1 MEKMN
6 EQASGATSSGL
17 SGAGTGAAAGAAIGA
32 MAGGVGAV
40 PGAVIGAVI
49 GGTIGVVGGFMS
61 GGKAKKARKYAQKAA
76 AIQQQREQEA
86 YRQSLLAQIR
96 QARIS
101 RASNLAA
108 AVAAGTEEGS
118 GAQATLSS
126 IGSQISNIVEYMSVD
141 RGRAVEQANYLS
153 RAKKNAASAQQIQSI
168 TNGILDLGSG
178 IAGAYAATAK
188 ANTPSQTTQQTNVT
202 GINYGQMYGPYYQY
216 SEQFGP
222 KLNA

>member
-1 MEKMN
+1 MN
-6 EQASGATSSGL
+6 EQASGATS
-17 SGAGTGAAAGAAIGA
+17 GALGGAATGAAAGAAF
-32 MAGGVGAV
+32 GGVGAV
-40 PGAVIGAVI
+40 VGAVVGGVI
-49 GGTIGVVGGFMS
+49 GGVGGFMS

-126 IGSQISNIVEYMSVD
+126 IGSQTANIVEYMSVD

-153 RAKKNAASAQQIQSI
+153 RAKKNAVSAQQIQSI

-178 IAGAYAATAK
+178 ISSAYATTAK
-188 ANTPSQTTQQTNVT
+188 ANTPQQTTQQTTVT
-202 GINYGQMYGPYYQY
+202 GVNYGQMYGPYYQY
-216 SEQFGP
+216 NEQFGP